1 MKRCLT
7 LITYCLFG
15 LTLSLSLRAMS
26 GGGGAGWDFVFRSP
40 MVDNEAFV
48 QQLLD
53 RDGRLIR
60 FQERFGD
67 LQENGILNDP
77 IIVVE
82 EEEDD
87 EESEEELM
95 EDDVAPVY
103 VGAAPG
109 VLYQNSETVRRFIRM
124 QRALEQRQI
133 AEQQANAIF
142 LREQMAQRMLERE
155 KQVNKQIEEE
165 KKRKKEAAKKEKLKK
180 KKKSKKNDEDDEEVV
195 QAEYKERERDEAVM
209 KFEQMLNAQRLKL
222 VNGNSRLNEIKR
234 SRKRSQSSN
243 DVITV
248 TDSRPKPLDDEENP
262 MSNSEAFVQYVSS
275 SLQEYEEDTDG
286 KKEQDDQEDEEDVT
300 IEETLQLAT
309 NPVVTNNENPAAPR
323 VAWGWRAIGYGTL
336 WGTGQAEN
344 NEENEQNEEE
354 VVEVTP
360 LEEALNGIALIEFI
374 LRVGTPT
381 SMLDSQLGMGIG
393 VQFYQAIR
401 SRVDGFRTV
410 YYMEAL
416 VALIEDLYKQ
426 VAEILGNNEELYD
439 NAVIGDAL
447 NDIQRIIEAI
457 GSQRS
462 IPEDGLFHQF
472 PNIPDRSFSR
482 LKALIAALAMKNEYS
497 KSDETLMAAAQKLV
511 VSQVEAKKEAFESA
525 AKQSTDE
532 DNDSNVIVE

>member
-1 MKRCLT
+1 
-7 LITYCLFG
+7 
-15 LTLSLSLRAMS
+15 MS

-53 RDGRLIR
+53 RDGRLLR

-103 VGAAPG
+103 VGATPDI
-109 VLYQNSETVRRFIRM
+109 LYQNSEAVQRFHRM
-124 QRALEQRQI
+124 QRAQELRQV

-142 LREQMAQRMLERE
+142 LREQMAQRMLVRG
-155 KQVNKQIEEE
+155 KQVDKQIEEE
-165 KKRKKEAAKKEKLKK
+165 EKRKKEAAKKEKLKK

-195 QAEYKERERDEAVM
+195 QAEYKERERDEAVI
-209 KFEQMLNAQRLKL
+209 KFEQMLIAQRAKL
-222 VNGNSRLNEIKR
+222 IERNSRFNEIKKSRTR
-234 SRKRSQSSN
+234 SNSAHTI
-243 DVITV
+243 ITV
-248 TDSRPKPLDDEENP
+248 DSRPKPLDDEGNP
-262 MSNSEAFVQYVSS
+262 MSNSETFVQNVSS
-275 SLQEYEEDTDG
+275 FL
-286 KKEQDDQEDEEDVT
+286 QEDEEDVDSKKEEDAEIDQEEEEDIT
-300 IEETLQLAT
+300 IEETLQLDT
-309 NPVVTNNENPAAPR
+309 DPVVTNNENPADPH

-336 WGTGQAEN
+336 WGTGQAGN